1 MQGHACGLG
10 LAQDRE
16 EMGRQGDCH
25 GLFLPWF
32 DIQNVWRT
40 SPQKP
45 VLSVLTTVKSK
56 WMCIIPEAGVMPQS
70 VLSLPQSVEERG

>member
-1 MQGHACGLG
+1 MV
-10 LAQDRE
+10 
-16 EMGRQGDCH
+16 
-25 GLFLPWF
+25 
-32 DIQNVWRT
+32 QNVWRT

-56 WMCIIPEAGVMPQS
+56 RVCIIPEAGVMPQW